1 MKKMNLFL
9 AAAAFSMGALAEV
22 NYQVVPLPQTIQL
35 DESGKTTAL
44 IKGQTVGPDEAQR
57 RVCTRISGTHPA
69 GL

>member
-35 DESGKTTAL
+35 DHRT
-44 IKGQTVGPDEAQR
+44 D
-57 RVCTRISGTHPA
+57 
-69 GL
+69 